1 MKTLVTYDSVYGNTE
16 IVARAIAAALP
27 GEVEVQRVGQVQI
40 GGLETIDL
48 LVIGSPTHGAM
59 PTEAAQALVDRI
71 GPPPRE
77 GSRVATFDTR
87 LTWPFLER
95 WGGFAA
101 SKMAEALEGKG
112 WMIIGEPGGFFVR
125 GLKKGPLKKGE
136 VERASAWA
144 KALVEDGQKGNG
156 DWGNRC

>member
-1 MKTLVTYDSVYGNTE
+1 MKTLVTYDSIYGNTE
-16 IVARAIAAALP
+16 TVARAIAAALP
-27 GEVEVQRVGQVQI
+27 GEVEVQHVGQVQA
-40 GGLETIDL
+40 GDLEAVDL

-71 GPPPRE
+71 GPPLRE
-77 GSRVATFDTR
+77 KARVATFDTR

-101 SKMAEALEGKG
+101 PKMAEALEGKG
-112 WMIIGEPGGFFVR
+112 WTVVGQPGGFFVR

-144 KALVEDGQKGNG
+144 KALAGDG
-156 DWGNRC
+156 

>member
-1 MKTLVTYDSVYGNTE
+1 MNALVAYDSVYGNTE

-27 GEVEVQRVGQVQI
+27 GEVEVQRVEQVEV
-40 GGLETIDL
+40 GELGRIDL

-59 PTEAAQALVDRI
+59 PTEAAQGLVDRI
-71 GPPPRE
+71 GSPPRQ
-77 GSRVATFDTR
+77 GARVATFDTR

-101 SKMAEALEGKG
+101 PKMAEALEGKG
-112 WMIIGEPGGFFVR
+112 WKVAGEPGGFFVR

-144 KALVEDGQKGNG
+144 KALVGDG
-156 DWGNRC
+156 